1 MSPGKLPHAKR
12 FNVQK
17 DERTDR
23 LPVTG
28 EGGGGGSTRARRSER
43 KRSRLMTILYIRISS
58 SFSLSLQFLSFVFLP
73 SDFCARE
80 GRERVP
86 LGPLSVIA
94 FLNSMLVAPRGE
106 WGKNFSSNA
115 WRKERKGQGLS
126 RKGGGGS
133 RSSGQDGRIRSNF
146 LYSFSFSSA
155 LGLGW
160 PITWRQI

>member
-1 MSPGKLPHAKR
+1 MGRGVEVSEVNDGARRAAKMSPGKLPHAKR

-28 EGGGGGSTRARRSER
+28 GGGGGGSTRARRSER

-115 WRKERKGQGLS
+115 WRKERRGQGLS
-126 RKGGGGS
+126 RKG
-133 RSSGQDGRIRSNF
+133 
-146 LYSFSFSSA
+146 
-155 LGLGW
+155 
-160 PITWRQI
+160 

>member
-28 EGGGGGSTRARRSER
+28 GGGGGGSTRARRSER

-115 WRKERKGQGLS
+115 WRKERRGQGLS

-133 RSSGQDGRIRSNF
+133 RSSGQDGRIRWNF
-146 LYSFSFSSA
+146 LFSFSFSSA